1 MASTKRG
8 CATREVYF
16 AVGNFMSWF
25 PAPDES
31 PTADNVH
38 AGGDSTTL
46 LNGFASI
53 NGSVY
58 GHRKY
63 ELNWSYLNRDQ
74 AELFRR
80 LFMNR
85 GNEWVSYADPFSFN
99 NMLSPLMGL
108 PYLHV
113 HAGTPFAY
121 NDWGKQTLFESP
133 KFDQVTGHPTVTLKA
148 DLAASSNAAPP
159 LNSKLNGR
167 QQSLALS
174 KPGTYTERVVIPE
187 GHYATFFAY
196 GFEDGKRP
204 FEWAFGRVD
213 DNGLPFHVVT
223 KVKNQVF
230 SFGEGVWEI
239 TMRPLQDGQL
249 SWCGLRI
256 TPYDPAQV
264 IAGPAEYEFTYPAG
278 GGNLKVVPGTARVV
292 TVNNYRGHFSA
303 SVSLEECYSW

>member
-1 MASTKRG
+1 MASIRG

-16 AVGNFMSWF
+16 AVGKFMSWF

-31 PTADNVH
+31 PTADSVQF
-38 AGGDSTTL
+38 GSDSTTL

-80 LFMNR
+80 LFLNR
-85 GNEWVSYADPFSFN
+85 GDEWVSYADPFAFN

-113 HAGTPFAY
+113 HAGTPFAF
-121 NDWGKQTLFESP
+121 NDWGKQALFVSDGVDEKS
-133 KFDQVTGHPTVTLKA
+133 QHPTVVYKPDSFAVGNQLDQVYK
-148 DLAASSNAAPP
+148 
-159 LNSKLNGR
+159 KLNAR
-167 QQSLALS
+167 QDSLALS
-174 KPGTYTERVVIPE
+174 KIGAYTERVVIPE
-187 GHYATFFAY
+187 GYYGTFFASGY
-196 GFEDGKRP
+196 EDGKRP
-204 FEWAFGRVD
+204 FDWVIGRVD
-213 DNGLPFHVVT
+213 GGTPGTVIT
-223 KVKNQVF
+223 KLKNQVF
-230 SFGEGVWEI
+230 SMGEGLWEI
-239 TMRPLQDGQL
+239 TMRPGQGGQL
-249 SWCGLRI
+249 SWCGLRV
-256 TPYDPAQV
+256 TPYDPDQV
-264 IAGPAEYEFTYPAG
+264 AAGVSEYEFSYPAG
-278 GGNLKVVPGTARVV
+278 GGNMKVVPGSARLV

>member
-1 MASTKRG
+1 MAFTRG
-8 CATREVYF
+8 CSTREVYF
-16 AVGNFMSWF
+16 AVGGFMSWF

-31 PTADNVH
+31 PTADSVQF
-38 AGGDSTTL
+38 GSDSTTL

-80 LFMNR
+80 LFLNR

-121 NDWGKQTLFESP
+121 NDWGKQALFVSDGVDEQS
-133 KFDQVTGHPTVTLKA
+133 QHPTVVYKP
-148 DLAASSNAAPP
+148 DLFAVGNQ
-159 LNSKLNGR
+159 LDHVFSKLNAR
-167 QQSLALS
+167 QASLALS
-174 KPGTYTERVVIPE
+174 KVGTYTERVVVPE
-187 GHYATFFAY
+187 GYYGTFFASGY
-196 GFEDGKRP
+196 EDGEQP
-204 FEWAFGRVD
+204 FRWSIGRVD
-213 DNGLPFHVVT
+213 GGTPGTVIT
-223 KVKNQVF
+223 KLKNQVF
-230 SFGEGVWEI
+230 SMGEGLWEI
-239 TMRPLQDGQL
+239 TMRPGQGGQL

-256 TPYDPAQV
+256 TSYDPAQV
-264 IAGPAEYEFTYPAG
+264 LAGPAEYKFSYPAG
-278 GGNLKVVPGTARVV
+278 GGNMKVVPGSARLV
-292 TVNNYRGHFSA
+292 TVNNARGHFSA

>member
-63 ELNWSYLNRDQ
+63 ELNWSFLKRDQ

-121 NDWGKQTLFESP
+121 NDWGKQALFISEVIDEKSH
-133 KFDQVTGHPTVTLKA
+133 HPTVVYKPDSFAVNNQLDHVYK
-148 DLAASSNAAPP
+148 
-159 LNSKLNGR
+159 KLNAR
-167 QQSLALS
+167 QASLALS
-174 KPGTYTERVVIPE
+174 KVGTYTERVVVPE
-187 GHYATFFAY
+187 GYY
-196 GFEDGKRP
+196 GVFVASGYEDGKQP
-204 FEWAFGRVD
+204 FKWTISRVD
-213 DNGLPFHVVT
+213 GGTPGVVIT
-223 KVKNQVF
+223 KLKNQVF
-230 SFGEGVWEI
+230 SMSEGLWEI
-239 TMRPLQDGQL
+239 TMRPGQNGQL
-249 SWCGLRI
+249 SWCGLCI
-256 TPYDPAQV
+256 TPYDPDQV
-264 IAGPAEYEFTYPAG
+264 IAGPADYEFTYPAG

-292 TVNNYRGHFSA
+292 TVNNARGHFSA

>member
-1 MASTKRG
+1 MASTRG

-31 PTADNVH
+31 PTADSVQF
-38 AGGDSTTL
+38 GSDSTTL

-80 LFMNR
+80 LFLNR
-85 GNEWVSYADPFSFN
+85 GNEWVSYADPFSLN

-121 NDWGKQTLFESP
+121 NDWGKQALFISEGIDEKSC
-133 KFDQVTGHPTVTLKA
+133 HPTVVYKPNSFAVNNQL
-148 DLAASSNAAPP
+148 DNVF
-159 LNSKLNGR
+159 SKLNAR
-167 QQSLALS
+167 QASLALS
-174 KPGTYTERVVIPE
+174 KVGTYTERVVVPE
-187 GHYATFFAY
+187 GYYGTFFASGY
-196 GFEDGKRP
+196 EDSKRP
-204 FEWAFGRVD
+204 FKWALQRVD
-213 DNGLPFHVVT
+213 GGTPGMVIT
-223 KVKNQVF
+223 KLKNQVF
-230 SFGEGVWEI
+230 SMSEGLWEI
-239 TMRPLQDGQL
+239 TMRPLQEGQL

-256 TPYDPAQV
+256 MPYDPDQV
-264 IAGPAEYEFTYPAG
+264 LAGVSEYEFSYPAG
-278 GGNLKVVPGTARVV
+278 GGNMKVVPGSARVV
-292 TVNNYRGHFSA
+292 TVNNARGHFSA

>member
-1 MASTKRG
+1 MAFTRG
-8 CATREVYF
+8 CSTREVYF
-16 AVGNFMSWF
+16 AVGKFMSWF

-31 PTADNVH
+31 PTAGSVQF
-38 AGGDSTTL
+38 GSDSTTL

-80 LFMNR
+80 LFLNR
-85 GNEWVSYADPFSFN
+85 GDEWVSYADPFSFN

-121 NDWGKQTLFESP
+121 NDWGKQALFVSDGVDEKS
-133 KFDQVTGHPTVTLKA
+133 QHPTVVYKPDFFA
-148 DLAASSNAAPP
+148 VGNQMNHVFNK
-159 LNSKLNGR
+159 LNSR
-167 QQSLALS
+167 QASLALS
-174 KPGTYTERVVIPE
+174 KPGTYTERVVVPE
-187 GHYATFFAY
+187 GYYGVFFTSGY
-196 GFEDGKRP
+196 EDGKQP
-204 FEWAFGRVD
+204 FRWTLQRVD
-213 DNGLPFHVVT
+213 GGVPGTVIT
-223 KVKNQVF
+223 KLKNQVF
-230 SFGEGVWEI
+230 SMSEGLWEI
-239 TMRPLQDGQL
+239 TMWPGQEGQL

-256 TPYDPAQV
+256 APYNPDQML
-264 IAGPAEYEFTYPAG
+264 AGVSEYEFSYPAG
-278 GGNLKVVPGTARVV
+278 GGNMKVVPGSARLV
-292 TVNNYRGHFSA
+292 TVNNARGHFSG

>member
-1 MASTKRG
+1 MVSTRG
-8 CATREVYF
+8 CSTREVYF
-16 AVGNFMSWF
+16 AVGKLMTWF

-31 PTADNVH
+31 PTADSVQF
-38 AGGDSTTL
+38 GSDSTTL

-80 LFMNR
+80 LFLNR
-85 GNEWVSYADPFSFN
+85 GDEWVSYADPFSFN

-121 NDWGKQTLFESP
+121 NDWGKQALFVSDDLDEKS
-133 KFDQVTGHPTVTLKA
+133 QHPTVTYKPDSFA
-148 DLAASSNAAPP
+148 VNNQMDHVYR
-159 LNSKLNGR
+159 KLNAR
-167 QQSLALS
+167 QASLALS

-187 GHYATFFAY
+187 GYYATFFAY

-204 FEWAFGRVD
+204 FKWDFGRVD
-213 DNGLPFHVVT
+213 DNGLPFHIIT

-239 TMRPLQDGQL
+239 TMKPLQDGQL
-249 SWCGLRI
+249 SWCGLRV
-256 TPYDPAQV
+256 TPYDTAQV
-264 IAGPAEYEFTYPAG
+264 LAGPPEYEFSYPAG
-278 GGNLKVVPGTARVV
+278 GGNMKVVPGSARLV
-292 TVNNYRGHFSA
+292 TVNNARGHFSA

>member
-16 AVGNFMSWF
+16 AVGNYTTWF

-74 AELFRR
+74 ADLFRQ

-85 GNEWVSYADPFSFN
+85 GDEWVSYADPFSFN

-121 NDWGKQTLFESP
+121 NDWGKQALFVSDTLDAKSH
-133 KFDQVTGHPTVTLKA
+133 HPTAVFKPDSYAVKNQL
-148 DLAASSNAAPP
+148 DNVF
-159 LNSKLNGR
+159 NKLNAR
-167 QQSLALS
+167 QASLALS
-174 KPGTYTERVVIPE
+174 KIGAYTERVVIPE
-187 GHYATFFAY
+187 GYYGVFFAY
-196 GFEDGKRP
+196 GYEDGKQP
-204 FEWAFGRVD
+204 FSWTLQRVD
-213 DNGLPFHVVT
+213 GGVPGAIVMKL
-223 KVKNQVF
+223 KNQVF
-230 SFGEGVWEI
+230 TLSEGLWEI
-239 TMRPLQDGQL
+239 TMRPQKEGQV
-249 SWCGLRI
+249 SWCGLRVA
-256 TPYDPAQV
+256 PYDPDQV
-264 IAGPAEYEFTYPAG
+264 LAGTSEYEFSYPAG
-278 GGNLKVVPGTARVV
+278 GGNMKVVPGSARLV

>member
-38 AGGDSTTL
+38 AGGDTTTL
-46 LNGFASI
+46 LNGFASV

-85 GNEWVSYADPFSFN
+85 GNEWVSYADPFAFN

-121 NDWGKQTLFESP
+121 NDWGKQALFVSDSLDEKSN
-133 KFDQVTGHPTVTLKA
+133 HPTVVYKPDSFAVKNQINFVYKQL
-148 DLAASSNAAPP
+148 NA
-159 LNSKLNGR
+159 R
-167 QQSLALS
+167 QASLALS
-174 KPGTYTERVVIPE
+174 KIGTYTERVVIPE
-187 GHYATFFAY
+187 GYYGTFFASGY
-196 GFEDGKRP
+196 EDGKVP
-204 FEWAFGRVD
+204 FQWVIARVD
-213 DNGLPFHVVT
+213 GGTPGTVIT
-223 KVKNQVF
+223 KLKNQVF
-230 SFGEGVWEI
+230 SLGEGLWEI
-239 TMRPLQDGQL
+239 TMRPGQEGQL
-249 SWCGLRI
+249 SWCGLRVA
-256 TPYDPAQV
+256 PYDPDQV
-264 IAGPAEYEFTYPAG
+264 LAGTPEYEFSYPAG
-278 GGNLKVVPGTARVV
+278 GGNMKVVPGTARVV

>member
-1 MASTKRG
+1 MASIRG

-16 AVGNFMSWF
+16 AVGKFMSWF

-31 PTADNVH
+31 PTADSVQF
-38 AGGDSTTL
+38 GSDSTTL

-80 LFMNR
+80 LFLNR
-85 GNEWVSYADPFSFN
+85 GDEWVSYADPFAFN

-113 HAGTPFAY
+113 HAGTPFAF
-121 NDWGKQTLFESP
+121 NDWGKQALFVSDGVDEKS
-133 KFDQVTGHPTVTLKA
+133 QHPTVVYKPDSFAVGNQLDQVYK
-148 DLAASSNAAPP
+148 
-159 LNSKLNGR
+159 KLNAR
-167 QQSLALS
+167 QDSLALS
-174 KPGTYTERVVIPE
+174 KIGAYSERVVIPE
-187 GHYATFFAY
+187 GYYGTFFASGY
-196 GFEDGKRP
+196 EDGKRP
-204 FEWAFGRVD
+204 FDWVIGRVD
-213 DNGLPFHVVT
+213 GGTPGTVIT
-223 KVKNQVF
+223 KLKNQVF
-230 SFGEGVWEI
+230 SMGEGLWEI
-239 TMRPLQDGQL
+239 TMRPGQGGQL
-249 SWCGLRI
+249 SWCGLRV
-256 TPYDPAQV
+256 TPYDPDQV
-264 IAGPAEYEFTYPAG
+264 AAGVSEYEFSYPAG
-278 GGNLKVVPGTARVV
+278 GGNMKVVPGSARLV

>member
-31 PTADNVH
+31 PTADSVQF
-38 AGGDSTTL
+38 GSDSTTL

-63 ELNWSYLNRDQ
+63 ELNWSYLNRAQ

-80 LFMNR
+80 LFLNR
-85 GNEWVSYADPFSFN
+85 GNEWVSYADPFSLN

-121 NDWGKQTLFESP
+121 NDWGKQALFISDGIDEKSR
-133 KFDQVTGHPTVTLKA
+133 HPTVTYKPDSFAVNNQLDHVYKN
-148 DLAASSNAAPP
+148 LNA
-159 LNSKLNGR
+159 R
-167 QQSLALS
+167 QDSLALS
-174 KPGTYTERVVIPE
+174 KIGTYTERVVVPE
-187 GHYATFFAY
+187 GYYGTFFASGY
-196 GFEDGKRP
+196 EDGKQP
-204 FEWAFGRVD
+204 FKWVLQRVD
-213 DNGLPFHVVT
+213 GGIPGVVVT
-223 KVKNQVF
+223 KLKNQVF
-230 SFGEGVWEI
+230 SFGEGLWEI

-249 SWCGLRI
+249 SWCGLRV
-256 TPYDPAQV
+256 TPYDPDQV
-264 IAGPAEYEFTYPAG
+264 VAGTSEYEFSYPAG
-278 GGNLKVVPGTARVV
+278 GGNMKVVPGSARLV

>member
-121 NDWGKQTLFESP
+121 NDWGKQALFVSDSLDEKS
-133 KFDQVTGHPTVTLKA
+133 QHPTVVYKPDPFAVKNQLDPVFK
-148 DLAASSNAAPP
+148 
-159 LNSKLNGR
+159 KLNAR
-167 QQSLALS
+167 QDSLALS
-174 KPGTYTERVVIPE
+174 KIGTYTERVVIPE
-187 GHYATFFAY
+187 GYYGTFFAS
-196 GFEDGKRP
+196 GFEDGKLP
-204 FEWAFGRVD
+204 FRWAIARVD
-213 DNGLPFHVVT
+213 GGTPGTVIT
-223 KVKNQVF
+223 KEKNQVI
-230 SFGEGVWEI
+230 SMGEGLWEI
-239 TMRPLQDGQL
+239 TMRPGQEGQL
-249 SWCGLRI
+249 SWCGLRVAA
-256 TPYDPAQV
+256 YDPDQGV
-264 IAGPAEYEFTYPAG
+264 VGTPEYVFSYPAG
-278 GGNLKVVPGTARVV
+278 GGNMKVVPGTARLV

>member
-1 MASTKRG
+1 MASTRG

-31 PTADNVH
+31 PSADNVH

-85 GNEWVSYADPFSFN
+85 GDVWVSYADPFSFN

-113 HAGTPFAY
+113 HAGTP
-121 NDWGKQTLFESP
+121 
-133 KFDQVTGHPTVTLKA
+133 VCV
-148 DLAASSNAAPP
+148 
-159 LNSKLNGR
+159 
-167 QQSLALS
+167 
-174 KPGTYTERVVIPE
+174 
-187 GHYATFFAY
+187 
-196 GFEDGKRP
+196 
-204 FEWAFGRVD
+204 
-213 DNGLPFHVVT
+213 
-223 KVKNQVF
+223 
-230 SFGEGVWEI
+230 
-239 TMRPLQDGQL
+239 
-249 SWCGLRI
+249 
-256 TPYDPAQV
+256 
-264 IAGPAEYEFTYPAG
+264 
-278 GGNLKVVPGTARVV
+278 
-292 TVNNYRGHFSA
+292 
-303 SVSLEECYSW
+303 

>member
-31 PTADNVH
+31 PTADSVQF
-38 AGGDSTTL
+38 GSDSTTL

-80 LFMNR
+80 LFLNR
-85 GNEWVSYADPFSFN
+85 GDEWVSYADPFSFN

-121 NDWGKQTLFESP
+121 NDWGKQALFISENIDDKSKHP
-133 KFDQVTGHPTVTLKA
+133 MVVYKPDPFAVKNQLSQVF
-148 DLAASSNAAPP
+148 N
-159 LNSKLNGR
+159 KLNAR
-167 QQSLALS
+167 QISLALS
-174 KPGTYTERVVIPE
+174 KIGTYTERVVIPE
-187 GHYATFFAY
+187 GYYGAFFVY
-196 GFEDGKRP
+196 GYEDGKQP
-204 FEWAFGRVD
+204 FNWALQRVD
-213 DNGLPFHVVT
+213 GGTPGAVVT
-223 KVKNQVF
+223 KLKNQA
-230 SFGEGVWEI
+230 FGVTEGLWEI
-239 TMRPLQDGQL
+239 TMRPLQGGQL
-249 SWCGLRI
+249 SWCGLRVA
-256 TPYDPAQV
+256 PYDPNQV
-264 IAGPAEYEFTYPAG
+264 AVATEEYEFSYPAG
-278 GGNLKVVPGTARVV
+278 GGNMKVVPGSARVV